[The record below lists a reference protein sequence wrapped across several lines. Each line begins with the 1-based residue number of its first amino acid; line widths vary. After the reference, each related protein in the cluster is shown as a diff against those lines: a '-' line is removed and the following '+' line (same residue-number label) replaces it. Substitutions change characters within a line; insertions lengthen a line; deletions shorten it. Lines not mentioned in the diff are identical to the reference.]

1 MTGLLSS
8 EFRRFRSRRLVR
20 VLAALELLAIVATG
34 VIVFLTQEYA
44 LVGLPD
50 VLMGTALVL
59 VSVGWILGASAIGAD
74 WHAGH
79 VTTILAWEPRR
90 WRVLFAKIAAALT
103 GVFVLSLVIQALLG
117 IALAVAAAGAGS
129 TTGADWHAGHVT
141 TILAWEPRRWRVLFA
156 KIAAALTGVFVLSLV
171 IQALLGVA
179 LAAAAAG
186 AGSTAGADAAW
197 LAESAVVALRV
208 ALLSTIFAGFG
219 FGLASAGRNT
229 AVALGVGFGYL
240 VIVENLVRGLRPQWT
255 PWLLTDNAGLFVVD
269 SPIDFPPLGRST
281 IGAGLYLAAVGAAL
295 LLAAAALFRT
305 RDVN

>member
-1 MTGLLSS
+1 MSGLLAS
-8 EFRRFRSRRLVR
+8 EFRRFRSRRLVK
-20 VLAALELLAIVATG
+20 VLVALEVLAIVATG

-50 VLMGTALVL
+50 VLMGTSLVL

-79 VTTILAWEPRR
+79 VTTILSWEPRR
-90 WRVLFAKIAAALT
+90 GRVAAL
-103 GVFVLSLVIQALLG
+103 
-117 IALAVAAAGAGS
+117 
-129 TTGADWHAGHVT
+129 
-141 TILAWEPRRWRVLFA
+141 
-156 KIAAALTGVFVLSLV
+156 
-171 IQALLGVA
+171 
-179 LAAAAAG
+179 
-186 AGSTAGADAAW
+186 
-197 LAESAVVALRV
+197 SA
-208 ALLSTIFAGFG
+208 IFAGFG

-269 SPIDFPPLGRST
+269 SPIDFPLLGRST

-295 LLAAAALFRT
+295 LLGATALFRT
-305 RDVN
+305 RDVH